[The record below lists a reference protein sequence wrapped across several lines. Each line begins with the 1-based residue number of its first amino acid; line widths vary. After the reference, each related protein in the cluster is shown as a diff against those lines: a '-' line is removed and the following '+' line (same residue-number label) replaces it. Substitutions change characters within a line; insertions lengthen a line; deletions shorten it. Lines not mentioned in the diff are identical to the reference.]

1 MNANQKLVAQY
12 VSQARR
18 QNTMHVKSLVLGY
31 STAEFDFTVKR
42 NALMKLARQVK
53 ANPNLGVRL

>member
-1 MNANQKLVAQY
+1 MNANQKLVSQY

-31 STAEFDFTVKR
+31 PTSEFNFKITR

-53 ANPNLGVRL
+53 ANPNLG

>member
-1 MNANQKLVAQY
+1 MNANQKLVAHY
-12 VSQARR
+12 VAQARR

-31 STAEFDFTVKR
+31 PTAEFNFTINR

-53 ANPNLGVRL
+53 ANPNLGIR